1 MKSSVSNDYKN
12 EKEKRNLYYCLH
24 IWLCHNFVYTYNT
37 HTHFYKQVSF
47 FCSVCQ
53 IDERKQ
59 DDFILGVGAGFVN
72 YIS

>member
-1 MKSSVSNDYKN
+1 MTIRTKKR
-12 EKEKRNLYYCLH
+12 KE
-24 IWLCHNFVYTYNT
+24 IYTIVCIFGYVITLFIRIT